1 MLIKKT
7 PWLVLLLV
15 VILTACQKA
24 TPVVSPTAVKT
35 NADAVR
41 TAAAQTA
48 DVRLN
53 AIPSPTP
60 NPPTPDSAALTQTAE
75 VLALPTATATP
86 DPSQPTAATVT
97 PTLSGQTPSATPAPA
112 GADKASFV
120 KDITIPDNTV
130 IAPGAKFTKTWQ
142 FLNAGT
148 SNWSTAY
155 ELVWVSDTQLG
166 STTSIK
172 LPSEVPA
179 GQVVDISVELTAPTT
194 DGTYKSYWRMRSP
207 SGQYFGDAVY
217 VQIKVGNTA
226 ATADPATQKV
236 TNLAATVNNADVS
249 TTCPYKVV
257 ISASFDVKEAT
268 TVSYQ
273 LEAGGFAF
281 TLPAPRSEAFNAGSY
296 TFTYELDIA
305 TSGNGWARL
314 HVTSPVD
321 KLSNEVT
328 FKITCQ

>member
-1 MLIKKT
+1 MPT
-7 PWLVLLLV
+7 V
-15 VILTACQKA
+15 VA
-24 TPVVSPTAVKT
+24 T

-48 DVRLN
+48 DARLN

-60 NPPTPDSAALTQTAE
+60 NPPTPDAAALTQTAE
-75 VLALPTATATP
+75 AQAAPTATSTP
-86 DPSQPTAATVT
+86 DPAQPTEATIT
-97 PTLSGQTPSATPAPA
+97 PTQAGQTPSATPVPG
-112 GADKASFV
+112 GADNASFV

-130 IAPGAKFTKTWQ
+130 IAPGGKFTKTWQ
-142 FLNAGT
+142 FLNSGT
-148 SNWSTAY
+148 SNWTKDY
-155 ELVWVSDTQLG
+155 ELVWVSDQQLG
-166 STTSIK
+166 AITSVK
-172 LPSEVPA
+172 LPVDVPA
-179 GQVVDISVELTAPTT
+179 GQMVDISAELTAPAT

-217 VQIKVGNTA
+217 VQIKVGAGA
-226 ATADPATQKV
+226 ATPDPAAAVV
-236 TNLAATVNNADVS
+236 TNLAASVDNAAVS
-249 TTCPYKVV
+249 ATCPYKFV
-257 ISASFDVKEAT
+257 ISTSFELKQAA

-296 TFTYELDIA
+296 TLTYELEVPA
-305 TSGNGWARL
+305 SGNGWARL

-328 FKITCQ
+328 FKMTCQ